1 MRGKT
6 LLNSERDGVADCGSV
21 ALQSTGSHLR
31 HALIGESRF
40 SLPGPIYSGGT
51 GYEAIQGSISVW

>member
-31 HALIGESRF
+31 HALIGES
-40 SLPGPIYSGGT
+40 SYNLPGPTYSGAT
-51 GYEAIQGSISVW
+51 GYGSIQGSISVW